1 MAIPGRTLAS
11 LSCAT
16 FLWLAASV
24 PTAFAQAIH
33 EGKLTGTV
41 AGTDGAVLP
50 GASVEVSSPSL
61 MRTRSATTSGTGTY
75 VILNLPI
82 GRYTVTASLSGFKTI
97 VRENIEVSADA
108 TVTLDFELPVG
119 AVTETVKVVAEG
131 PIVDTQSSTID
142 SRIDQEL
149 LTRIPTSRDAFLDLA
164 LTTPGMGEGSGA
176 PTQTTEFQSPTA
188 YGSSTNENVFL
199 INGVNTTNPEAG
211 SFGSLVSVNYD
222 AVEEVRVVALGSK
235 AEYGSFSGA
244 AIDVVTKSGSNAF
257 HGTGALYS
265 LLGSPSSNQPGPND
279 SLGAPWLYVGEGEQ
293 LAGDTKKDWETSATF
308 GGPIKKDSLW
318 FFGAYNYLRSSV
330 LPPRWS
336 LLSEGWN
343 NYADAK
349 VSFVPAKNHLT
360 WGSYHYENN
369 DGNGWSWGSEPAW
382 DTSMTYGSKTKNHSV
397 AAQWQ
402 WTPGGATTA
411 SAKFLG
417 FWKDDQPYLPSDRLP
432 EPGYINWWKWAD
444 YGIGG
449 AFPYL
454 DAQKA
459 NRQTIQAD
467 VSHYADGFLGTHD
480 IKFGVQYTKGR
491 GNRLEGYFQN
501 YANFLYPY
509 RWTQNVSEMQE
520 WYGDTGLLFYNNKY
534 EMNPF
539 LTVRT
544 ADSTGLFVDDRWS
557 LNKRTTINLG
567 LRFDRMTTKYGTGAV
582 YQPLSSP
589 DAVGGLEVLRDR
601 ASTPNIFDFKTWS
614 PRLGLSYALTDDGK
628 TVVRAAYGRYY
639 LPLSIEFLRRFGP
652 DAPETTLVTQM
663 FEVGPWS
670 AVDTNGDGEIDTA
683 ETRAAARKVAGLTPL
698 SEESRQFDSSWTLN
712 VAPDVKDQHTDEVTF
727 NVEREIAHNMSIGGT
742 YVYKHTSDIFA
753 NIPIN
758 RETGQQWEYERIPYD
773 TLAGQHVMLYS
784 VVQKDYDGD
793 GVVGPDD
800 IAWIH
805 DHTTYQVQNMP
816 TFDGIKPK
824 RDYQALQFVWKKRY
838 ADRWQALGSFVYSTS
853 TGIGRRSFR
862 QDFNVEGPMF
872 YDDNWMGNLNYT
884 VNNLTGLLPFTPQ
897 YEFKLSGSYTIPK
910 VDIDVGGRFRTHSGR
925 PFWQQENYTERSE
938 FDVEP
943 PPNSVINPGGLPQIV
958 AVDPKNPTNFPTLTL
973 FDLHLEKRF
982 KFGKEQSVRFIVD
995 GFNIFNTFTPTDADA
1010 LNEYGKVT
1018 SIPQSRRFRFGAR
1031 YEF

>member
-1 MAIPGRTLAS
+1 MAGRTLVS
-11 LSCAT
+11 FSCALL
-16 FLWLAASV
+16 LWLAACAT
-24 PTAFAQAIH
+24 PAFAQAIH
-33 EGKLTGTV
+33 DGKLIGTV
-41 AGTDGAVLP
+41 ASGDGAVLP
-50 GASVEVSSPSL
+50 GATVEIASPSL
-61 MRTRSATTSGTGTY
+61 MRARAATTSATGTY
-75 VILNLPI
+75 VFLNLPI
-82 GRYTVTASLSGFKTI
+82 GRYTVTVSLAGFKTA

-108 TVTLDFELPVG
+108 TVTLDFVLAVG
-119 AVTETVKVVAEG
+119 AVSETVKVIAEG

-142 SRIDQEL
+142 SRIDQAL

-211 SFGSLVSVNYD
+211 SFGSLVNVNYD

-257 HGTGALYS
+257 HGTGAIYS
-265 LLGSPSSNQPGPND
+265 LLGSPASNQPGANED
-279 SLGAPWLYVGEGEQ
+279 LGAPWLYVGEGEQ
-293 LAGDTKKDWETSATF
+293 LAGDTQKDWETSATM
-308 GGPIKKDSLW
+308 GGPIKKDSVW
-318 FFGAYNYLRSSV
+318 FFGAYNYLRSST

-336 LLSEGWN
+336 LLSESWN
-343 NYADAK
+343 TYADAK
-349 VSFVPAKNHLT
+349 VSAVPAKNHFM

-382 DTSMTYGSKTKNHSV
+382 DTTMTYGTKTKNHSV

-432 EPGYINWWKWAD
+432 TPGYINWWKWAD
-444 YGIGG
+444 YGING

-467 VSHYADGFLGTHD
+467 VSHYADGFLGSHD

-509 RWTQNVSEMQE
+509 RWTQKVSEMQE

-567 LRFDRMTTKYGTGAV
+567 LRFDRMTTKYGTGEI
-582 YQPLSSP
+582 YEPLTAP
-589 DAVGGLEVLRDR
+589 DQVGGGLKVLRDR

-614 PRLGLSYALTDDGK
+614 PRIGLSYALTEDGK

-652 DAPETTLVTQM
+652 DAPEATIVTQI

-670 AVDTNGDGEIDTA
+670 TVDTNGDGEIDTQ
-683 ETRAAARKVAGLTPL
+683 ETRAAARNVAGLTPL
-698 SEESRQFDSSWTLN
+698 SEESRQRDASWTLN

-758 RETGQQWEYERIPYD
+758 RETGQQWDYERIPYD

-784 VVQKDYDGD
+784 VAQRDYNGD
-793 GVVGPDD
+793 GAVNGDD
-800 IAWIH
+800 IAWIG
-805 DHTTYQVQNMP
+805 DNTTYQVQNMP
-816 TFDGIKPK
+816 TFDGVKPK

-853 TGIGRRSFR
+853 SGIGRRSFR

-872 YDDNWMGNLNYT
+872 YDD
-884 VNNLTGLLPFTPQ
+884 TG
-897 YEFKLSGSYTIPK
+897 
-910 VDIDVGGRFRTHSGR
+910 
-925 PFWQQENYTERSE
+925 W
-938 FDVEP
+938 
-943 PPNSVINPGGLPQIV
+943 
-958 AVDPKNPTNFPTLTL
+958 
-973 FDLHLEKRF
+973 
-982 KFGKEQSVRFIVD
+982 
-995 GFNIFNTFTPTDADA
+995 
-1010 LNEYGKVT
+1010 
-1018 SIPQSRRFRFGAR
+1018 AR
-1031 YEF
+1031 

>member
-1 MAIPGRTLAS
+1 MALPGPALVRT
-11 LSCAT
+11 SCAI
-16 FLWLAASV
+16 LLSLAASSPPV
-24 PTAFAQAIH
+24 FAQAIH
-33 EGKLTGTV
+33 QGTVTGTV
-41 AGTDGAVLP
+41 ASADGLTLP
-50 GASVEVSSPSL
+50 GATVEVSSPSL
-61 MRTRSATTSGTGTY
+61 MGTRSATTSDTGVY
-75 VILNLPI
+75 IFLNLPI
-82 GRYTVTASLSGFKTI
+82 GRYTVTASLAGFKTM
-97 VRENIEVSADA
+97 VHENIDVSADA
-108 TVTLDFELPVG
+108 TVTVDLVLPVG
-119 AVTETVKVVAEG
+119 AVSETVTVTAEG
-131 PIVDTQSSTID
+131 PVVDTRSSTID
-142 SRIDQEL
+142 SRVDQAL

-211 SFGSLVSVNYD
+211 SFGSLVNVNYD
-222 AVEEVRVVALGSK
+222 AVEEVRVIALGSK

-244 AIDVVTKSGSNAF
+244 AIDVVTKSGSNDF
-257 HGTGALYS
+257 HGTGAVYS
-265 LLGSPSSNQPGPND
+265 LLGSPSSNQPGANAD
-279 SLGAPWLYVGEGEQ
+279 LGAPWLYVGEGEQ
-293 LAGDTKKDWETSATF
+293 LAGDTKKDWETSATL
-308 GGPIKKDSLW
+308 GGPIRKDSIW
-318 FFGAYNYLRSSV
+318 FFGAYNYLRSST

-336 LLSEGWN
+336 LLSESWN
-343 NYADAK
+343 NYADMK
-349 VSFVPAKNHLT
+349 VSAVPAKNHLVWT
-360 WGSYHYENN
+360 SYHYENN

-382 DTSMTYGSKTKNHSV
+382 DTSMSYGTKTKNHSV

-402 WTPGGATTA
+402 WSPSGATAA

-417 FWKDDQPYLPSDRLP
+417 FWKDDQPYLPSDRLAH
-432 EPGYINWWKWAD
+432 PGYINWWKWAD

-459 NRQTIQAD
+459 NRQTVQAD
-467 VSHYADGFLGTHD
+467 VSHYADKFLGTHD

-544 ADSTGLFVDDRWS
+544 ADSTGLFVDDRWA
-557 LNKRTTINLG
+557 LNKRMTVNLG
-567 LRFDRMTTKYGTGAV
+567 LRFDRMTTKYGVGKI
-582 YQPLSSP
+582 YEPLTSP
-589 DAVGGLEVLRDR
+589 DQVAGGLTVLRDR

-614 PRLGLSYALTDDGK
+614 PRLGFSYALTEDAK

-652 DAPETTLVTQM
+652 DAPQTTLVTQF

-670 AVDTNGDGEIDTA
+670 AVDTNGDGEIDVQ
-683 ETRAAARKVAGLTPL
+683 ETRAAARQVAGLTPL
-698 SEESRQFDSSWTLN
+698 SEESRTFDSSWTLN
-712 VAPDVKDQHTDEVTF
+712 VADNLKDQHTDELTF
-727 NVEREIAHNMSIGGT
+727 NVEREIAPNMSIGGT
-742 YVYKHTSDIFA
+742 YVYKHASDIFA

-758 RETGQQWEYERIPYD
+758 RETGQQWDYERIPYD

-784 VVQKDYDGD
+784 VVQRDYNGD
-793 GVVGPDD
+793 GVVNGDD
-800 IAWIH
+800 IAWIG

-816 TFDGIKPK
+816 TFDGVKPK
-824 RDYQALQFVWKKRY
+824 RDYHALQFVWKKRY
-838 ADRWQALGSFVYSTS
+838 SGRWQALGSFVYSTS
-853 TGIGRRSFR
+853 SGIGRRSFR
-862 QDFNVEGPMF
+862 EDFNVEGPMF
-872 YDDNWMGNLNYT
+872 YDDNWMGTLNYT
-884 VNNLTGLLPFTPQ
+884 INNLTGLLPFTPQ

-910 VDIDVGGRFRTHSGR
+910 LDIDVGGRFRTHSGR
-925 PFWQQENYTERSE
+925 PFWQQETYPQLTQFGGPDNGVV
-938 FDVEP
+938 D
-943 PPNSVINPGGLPQIV
+943 PGGLPQIV
-958 AVDPKNPTNFPTLTL
+958 AVDPTNPEFLPRQTL
-973 FDLHLEKRF
+973 FDLHLEKRV
-982 KFGKEQSVRFIVD
+982 KFGKDQSVRVIVD
-995 GFNIFNTFTPTDADA
+995 GFNIFNTFAPTDVDP
-1010 LNEYGKVT
+1010 LNEFGKVT